1 MTEPSE
7 GGIHIDSDWKEEA
20 RLEKERLTQAES
32 AAKPESSPA
41 ASFAELVNLVV
52 MQAAMS
58 LGGFAGPSGEQVP
71 PDLSTA
77 RHYVDLLGLLQ
88 EKTSGNLS
96 EQEKKML
103 ETVLHEL
110 RMQFVQSAGAGA
122 SPSPSPSPDAQPKI
136 ETP

>member
-58 LGGFAGPSGEQVP
+58 LGGFAGPSGE
-71 PDLSTA
+71 
-77 RHYVDLLGLLQ
+77 
-88 EKTSGNLS
+88 
-96 EQEKKML
+96 
-103 ETVLHEL
+103 
-110 RMQFVQSAGAGA
+110 
-122 SPSPSPSPDAQPKI
+122 
-136 ETP
+136 